1 MLHNITTNEV
11 HFAIQAVNNSLSAS
25 EDTIA
30 IGAIANAL
38 HVESSELM
46 VHIDSLAS
54 LCYLKYTDKRKAK
67 IRLTFNGKN
76 TRVPS

>member
-11 HFAIQAVNNSLSAS
+11 HFTIQVMNNGLSAC

-38 HVESSELM
+38 HVESNELI

-54 LCYLKYTDKRKAK
+54 LSYLKYTDKRKAN

-76 TRVPS
+76 TGVPS